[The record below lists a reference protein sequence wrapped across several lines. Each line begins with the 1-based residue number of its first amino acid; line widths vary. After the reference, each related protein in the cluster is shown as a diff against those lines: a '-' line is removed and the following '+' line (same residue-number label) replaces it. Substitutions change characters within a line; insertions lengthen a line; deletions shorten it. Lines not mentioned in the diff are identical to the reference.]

1 MTTERELTD
10 AELIARLRGL
20 VKPWALGLEAADR
33 LTALAEQVAALT
45 RERDELHKVRDA
57 EHAVAK
63 STQDLV
69 ERMGREND
77 DLNRVIAIYNKM
89 LRAANEPML
98 RVDAYNRDPTDY
110 NLLQLRRARAARA
123 EVKR

>member
-1 MTTERELTD
+1 
-10 AELIARLRGL
+10 LRGL

-77 DLNRVIAIYNKM
+77 DLNRVIAIYNT
-89 LRAANEPML
+89 
-98 RVDAYNRDPTDY
+98 YNRDPTDY